1 MKNTPEESMPE
12 HLLIVYFY
20 CAMLKVQFDKMKKY
34 INNIHQA
41 SNKQN
46 EDDIIIDNFLEII
59 NLMGEMNNFTDYAI
73 DTLNKRSEDIEQEFE
88 QELEQEFKEEFEEDD
103 NPFYDIIWN

>member
-1 MKNTPEESMPE
+1 MKNTPEEIIPE
-12 HLLIVYFY
+12 HLLILYFY
-20 CAMLKVQFDKMKKY
+20 YAMLKVQSEKMNKY
-34 INNIHQA
+34 LNNIHQA

-46 EDDIIIDNFLEII
+46 EDDIINDIFIEII

-73 DTLNKRSEDIEQEFE
+73 NTLKKQVEDIE
-88 QELEQEFKEEFEEDD
+88 EEYEEDD